1 MRNFKL
7 TKQLVLVFRVIIIQ
21 RHRVEEKRRRRRRR
35 KKDAKSVEEKEFNQN
50 FQNFFTIQ
58 FDVKLAELIGSP
70 EQVLPAAAIASLQ
83 LKP

>member
-1 MRNFKL
+1 MLRRK
-7 TKQLVLVFRVIIIQ
+7 
-21 RHRVEEKRRRRRRR
+21 EEEGEEE
-35 KKDAKSVEEKEFNQN
+35 KKDAKSVEENEFNQN